1 MLVLVYMLAIAC
13 TQDAAPSIN
22 SPVQLYKY
30 YNFLQKCLTV
40 VPFIASL
47 TACFNLFDIL
57 RLPDPT
63 EFENSDSDN
72 IKLTITLQSVG

>member
-1 MLVLVYMLAIAC
+1 MLVLVYMLAY
-13 TQDAAPSIN
+13 TQDTAPSIN
-22 SPVQLYKY
+22 CPVQLQQYKY

-47 TACFNLFDIL
+47 RLSLTACLNLFDIL

-72 IKLTITLQSVG
+72 IKLTL